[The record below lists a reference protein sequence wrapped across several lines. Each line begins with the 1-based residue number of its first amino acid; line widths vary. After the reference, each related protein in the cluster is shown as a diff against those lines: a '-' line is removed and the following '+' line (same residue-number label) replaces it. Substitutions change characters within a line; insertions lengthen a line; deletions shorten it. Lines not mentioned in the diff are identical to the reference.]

1 MLGNHAGVF
10 NWNSHADMEDF
21 FMILK
26 GKLAIELEEQTV
38 TLNASEI
45 FIVP

>member
-26 GKLAIELEEQTV
+26 GRLPIELEVHIV
-38 TLNASEI
+38 TSKASKI